1 MVAVISASG
10 KKLMPT
16 TERKARILLKKG
28 RAEIYAYRPIF
39 TIRLLDREDGYT
51 QPVEYCCDT
60 GYKHIGISIKSEKR
74 EYVNEQRDLLADETE
89 RHNDQRKYRS
99 ARRNRK
105 TRYRKAR
112 FSNRKGIISKD
123 GFAPSIRN
131 KRDQHIMLYLGYCR
145 VIPITEATFEMGQFD
160 TQGLKAVEEG
170 KPLPEGKDY
179 QQGESYGY
187 ATLREAVFARDNY
200 TCICCGKSAIKDG
213 VILKLHHMGYRLG
226 DRSNRMSNLGTVCD
240 NCHTAKNHKP
250 GGKLYDLKPK
260 TKSFKGAS
268 FMTSVKYSM
277 IKRAKTVTP
286 DVTVHIT
293 YGAMTKLKL
302 KEQGFEKTH
311 SNDAYAMG
319 EFHPK
324 RRAEFTHYKKVRRN
338 NRILSKFYDAKYID
352 IRDGKKKS
360 GSQLGCNRTDRSI
373 PRNNPQNERIYR
385 GEKVSKGRVSTRR
398 KHYQLRP
405 GDTVLFEGRKYTVKG
420 MQNNGTYVSLE
431 GRSPVSIKKVR
442 IYYHTGGW
450 IKAS

>member
-1 MVAVISASG
+1 MGEGVNCNNIKRKEASVMVAVISASG
-10 KKLMPT
+10 KRLMPT

-28 RAEIYAYRPIF
+28 LAEIYAYRPIF

-89 RHNDQRKYRS
+89 RHNDRRKYRT

-112 FSNRKGIISKD
+112 FSNRKGLISKE

-131 KRDQHIMLYLGYCR
+131 KKDIHIALYQSYLR

-160 TQGLKAVEEG
+160 TQVLKAVEEG

-213 VILKLHHMGYRLG
+213 VILKLHHMGYMQG
-226 DRSNRMSNLGTVCD
+226 DRSNRMSNIGTVCD

-250 GGKLYDLKPK
+250 GGKLYNLKPK
-260 TKSFKGAS
+260 LKSFKGAS

-277 IKRAKTVTP
+277 IKHAKAVTP
-286 DVTVHIT
+286 DVAVHIT

-302 KEQGFEKTH
+302 KKQGLEKTH
-311 SNDAYAMG
+311 SNDA
-319 EFHPK
+319 
-324 RRAEFTHYKKVRRN
+324 
-338 NRILSKFYDAKYID
+338 
-352 IRDGKKKS
+352 
-360 GSQLGCNRTDRSI
+360 
-373 PRNNPQNERIYR
+373 
-385 GEKVSKGRVSTRR
+385 
-398 KHYQLRP
+398 
-405 GDTVLFEGRKYTVKG
+405 
-420 MQNNGTYVSLE
+420 
-431 GRSPVSIKKVR
+431 
-442 IYYHTGGW
+442 
-450 IKAS
+450 

>member
-1 MVAVISASG
+1 
-10 KKLMPT
+10 MPT
-16 TERKARILLKKG
+16 TERRARKLLKKG
-28 RAEIYAYRPIF
+28 RAEIYAYRPVF
-39 TIRLLDREDGYT
+39 AIRILDREDGYT
-51 QPVEYCCDT
+51 QPIEYCCDT
-60 GYKHIGISIKSEKR
+60 GYRHIGISIKSEKR

-89 RHNDQRKYRS
+89 RHNDQRKYRK

-112 FSNRKGIISKD
+112 FSNRKGLISKD

-131 KRDQHIMLYLGYCR
+131 KRDQHIKLYQSYCK

-160 TQGLKAVEEG
+160 TQVLKAQEEG
-170 KPLPEGKDY
+170 KPIPQGIDY
-179 QQGESYGY
+179 QRGESYGY

-213 VILKLHHMGYRLG
+213 VILKLHHLGYRLG

-240 NCHTAKNHKP
+240 NCHTAKNHNP

-260 TKSFKGAS
+260 IKSFKGAS

-277 IKRAKTVTP
+277 IKRLKSVTP
-286 DVTVHIT
+286 DVAAHIT

-302 KEQGFEKTH
+302 KELGLEKSH

-319 EFHPK
+319 KFHPK
-324 RRAEFTHYKKVRRN
+324 MKAEFTHYKKARRN

-352 IRDGKKKS
+352 IRDGEKKS
-360 GSQLGCNRTDRSI
+360 ASQLGCNRTDRSI
-373 PRNNPQNERIYR
+373 PRNNPQNERVYR
-385 GEKVSKGRVSTRR
+385 GEKISKGRVSTRR

-405 GDTVLFEGRKYTVKG
+405 GDTVLFDERKYTVKG
-420 MQNNGTYVSLE
+420 MQNNGAYVSLE
-431 GRSPVSIKKVR
+431 GRNPVSVKKVKPLHH
-442 IYYHTGGW
+442 IGGW
-450 IKAS
+450 IKVS